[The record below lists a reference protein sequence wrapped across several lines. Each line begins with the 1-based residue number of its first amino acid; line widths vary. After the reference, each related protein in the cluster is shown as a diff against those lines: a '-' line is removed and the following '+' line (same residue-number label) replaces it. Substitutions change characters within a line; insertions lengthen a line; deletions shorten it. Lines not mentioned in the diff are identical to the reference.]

1 MVRQKYPPKII
12 HISWGRIE
20 VEGYEKPFR
29 DVKLYP
35 GGGREW
41 DWSETGT
48 EHVPGIQPTDVEE
61 LVENGAEE
69 VILSKG
75 MYERLKVCP
84 ETLRMLNDKNISTYV
99 LQTEEAVQLYNRLRV
114 DKCVGGLFH
123 TTC

>member
-1 MVRQKYPPKII
+1 LVKQKYAPKII
-12 HISWGRIE
+12 RVSWGRIE
-20 VEGYEKPFR
+20 VEGHEKPFR

-48 EHVPGIQPTDVEE
+48 EHGPGIQPADVEE
-61 LVENGAEE
+61 LIGKGAKE

-75 MYERLKVCP
+75 MHERLRVCP
-84 ETLRMLNDKNISTYV
+84 ETLEWLKDRNIPTYV
-99 LQTEEAVQLYNRLRV
+99 LQTEDAVRLYNKLRN
-114 DKCVGGLFH
+114 DRSVGGLFH

>member
-1 MVRQKYPPKII
+1 MVTEKYAPKII
-12 HISWGRIE
+12 RISWGRIE
-20 VEGYEKPFR
+20 VEGNEKPFR

-48 EHVPGIQPTDVEE
+48 EHVPGIQPADVEE
-61 LVENGAEE
+61 LIGKGAKE

-75 MYERLKVCP
+75 MYERLRVCP
-84 ETLRMLNDKNISTYV
+84 ETLELLKDRNIPTYV
-99 LQTEEAVQLYNRLRV
+99 LQTEDAVRLYNKLRN
-114 DKCVGGLFH
+114 DRSVGGLFH